1 MSDRLMQV
9 AAFLVVAAFLG
20 IVLYHVPRL
29 DLGVAI
35 AITLVAIGYDFFGPP
50 GSRGSRR

>member
-1 MSDRLMQV
+1 MQV

-29 DLGVAI
+29 DLGMAI
-35 AITLVAIGYDFFGPP
+35 VITLVGIGYDFFGPR
-50 GSRGSRR
+50 STRDRRK